1 MKVEY
6 IVVDWLIDWLID
18 WLSIFINNLI
28 VFVEKS
34 DIYNGW

>member
-1 MKVEY
+1 MKEEY
-6 IVVDWLIDWLID
+6 IVVDWLID